1 MTTYEGWHNHDIPV
15 ARTIT
20 RNPAGTDG
28 ASIAHN
34 DGERIKSEEDEAV
47 SADAAVGEEGCNH
60 TCKSTE
66 QQDGKSEDKCD
77 ASRNSAPECEGK
89 LSEQHKGDP
98 SSHCKSQV
106 ERGSPTGSAPQ
117 GRSTQEQANRQL
129 TAKPMKGEGVASGEE
144 MNSSRS

>member
-1 MTTYEGWHNHDIPV
+1 MVQVLHIMMEKELNLRKMKQSPLMQ
-15 ARTIT
+15 
-20 RNPAGTDG
+20 
-28 ASIAHN
+28 
-34 DGERIKSEEDEAV
+34 
-47 SADAAVGEEGCNH
+47 AVGEEGCNH

-89 LSEQHKGDP
+89 LSEQQKGDP
-98 SSHCKSQV
+98 SSHCKSQG

-117 GRSTQEQANRQL
+117 GRSTQEQANGQL